1 MLLWKLLKTSFCA
14 VCAITKCTSLQ
25 PTVSGIPARRGKK
38 HIKNKNKKSQR
49 RFKVRTKTK
58 KM

>member
-14 VCAITKCTSLQ
+14 VCAIIKCTSLQ
-25 PTVSGIPARRGKK
+25 PTQSQEYQPGEEK

>member
-1 MLLWKLLKTSFCA
+1 MLLWKLFKTSFCA

-38 HIKNKNKKSQR
+38 HIKNKKSQR